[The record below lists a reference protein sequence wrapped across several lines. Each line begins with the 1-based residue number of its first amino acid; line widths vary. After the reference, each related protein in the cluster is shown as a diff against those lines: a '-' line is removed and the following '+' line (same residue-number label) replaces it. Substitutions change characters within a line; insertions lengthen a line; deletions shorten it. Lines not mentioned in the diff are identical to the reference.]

1 MPTGIELSAGIL
13 TGTNKPV
20 DSKYGPYASTAA
32 ALADIPSA
40 LRYQGLTIGITT
52 VSGVVE
58 YWFKAGVADADFVEK
73 TAGSGGV
80 PAGALIISKT
90 YAELKTL
97 KDANQLVPGQ
107 WYKITDFQLKWWN
120 QSINHTVVLTSPVVE
135 PLNVFAIATNRF
147 SPIAYSDL
155 YPTDTIY
162 YDFDATTSY
171 NWGQINNN
179 PTNINYYIAGIK
191 GLIFR
196 RIDNKW
202 DIDMPY
208 DFRHITV
215 NCCRPDLSSISEWSS
230 SVNYKELDVVKSN
243 NKLFFA
249 ISDNINVPLSNFFNW
264 LPFSDY
270 NEGLTYFPT
279 DESWGFTV
287 YKPISA
293 FNNNFEFLINLP
305 PLTAS
310 RVQKPT
316 FTTTVEE
323 VGIFTETS
331 AYVKIGAGSHSNIF
345 TQGVKFINLGG
356 NSNYN
361 IFKNTVG
368 LKTGDTFERNI
379 LGSYIIDNIFGQN
392 CGKNIIHSMFENNIA
407 DTFWCNTLGS
417 QASDNT
423 FEGKCASNIFAP
435 SIRNNKLSTGFN
447 SNLIKRGF
455 AYNNIGNG
463 FSGNRIT
470 AGSIGITTL
479 GTFTDNIIRNIFYS
493 CLIGNGFNLNDIEI
507 ISRVTIGANF
517 SNNKIVGDFGS
528 NTIGDGFRN
537 NNIGVNFYWNNI
549 SSEFRFNN
557 IGSFFIANTIGS
569 YFTNNTIG
577 NYFRKNTIPANTLQN
592 ISLSTASLVYNDYDC
607 TIFKNS
613 AGIPRL
619 SYYNAADQL
628 VVTSPTA

>member
-1 MPTGIELSAGIL
+1 MPTN
-13 TGTNKPV
+13 TT
-20 DSKYGPYASTAA
+20 
-32 ALADIPSA
+32 
-40 LRYQGLTIGITT
+40 TINT
-52 VSGVVE
+52 
-58 YWFKAGVADADFVEK
+58 
-73 TAGSGGV
+73 
-80 PAGALIISKT
+80 ISKT
-90 YAELKTL
+90 YAELKAL
-97 KDANQLVPGQ
+97 KDASQLVAGQ
-107 WYKITDFQLKWWN
+107 YYKIADFQLKWWN
-120 QSINHTVVLTSPVVE
+120 QSINDTTVKTSSVIE
-135 PLNVFAIATNRF
+135 PLNVLAIAVNKF

-179 PTNINYYIAGIK
+179 PNNINYYISGIK

-243 NKLFFA
+243 NKLYFA

-264 LPFSDY
+264 QPVSDY

-279 DESWGFTV
+279 DESWGLTV

-293 FNNNFEFLINLP
+293 FNNVFQVLINLP

-316 FTTTVEE
+316 FTTTAEE
-323 VGIFTETS
+323 IGVFSETS
-331 AYVKIGAGSHSNIF
+331 AYVKIGAGSHSNVF
-345 TQGVKFINLGG
+345 TDSIKNVSLGN
-356 NSNYN
+356 NSYFN
-361 IFKNTVG
+361 IFKNTLG

-379 LGSYIIDNIFGQN
+379 LGSYIRDNIFGQN

-407 DTFWCNTLGS
+407 DTFWHNTVGS

-423 FEGKCASNIFAP
+423 FEGKCAGNIFGSAL
-435 SIRNNKLSTGFN
+435 RKNKLSTGFN
-447 SNLIKRGF
+447 SNLIKRDF
-455 AYNNIGNG
+455 AFNNIGNG

-507 ISRVTIGANF
+507 ISRVTVGANF

-528 NTIGDGFRN
+528 NTIGDAFRN
-537 NNIGVNFYWNNI
+537 NNIGANFYWNNI
-549 SSEFRFNN
+549 GSEF
-557 IGSFFIANTIGS
+557 GYNTIGGFFIGNKIDS

-577 NYFRKNTIPANTLQN
+577 NYFRKNTIGTDIIRNT
-592 ISLSTASLVYNDYDC
+592 SFATASLVYNDYSC
-607 TIFKNS
+607 TLFKNS
-613 AGIPRL
+613 AGTPRL
-619 SYYNAADQL
+619 SYYNSSDVQI
-628 VVTSPTA
+628 VTSPTA

>member
-1 MPTGIELSAGIL
+1 MPF
-13 TGTNKPV
+13 
-20 DSKYGPYASTAA
+20 D
-32 ALADIPSA
+32 
-40 LRYQGLTIGITT
+40 QITT
-52 VSGVVE
+52 KSLALSSVTSDTILNNTIKFEDLSSDVSSAILNSG
-58 YWFKAGVADADFVEK
+58 AG
-73 TAGSGGV
+73 
-80 PAGALIISKT
+80 IISKT

-97 KDANQLVPGQ
+97 KDASQLVSGQ

-179 PTNINYYIAGIK
+179 YTNINHYIAGIK

-249 ISDNINVPLSNFFNW
+249 ISDNINVPLSNFYNW
-264 LPFSDY
+264 QPVSDY

-287 YKPISA
+287 YKPTSA
-293 FNNNFEFLINLP
+293 FDPSTLQTLINLP
-305 PLTAS
+305 PLLSS

-316 FTTTVEE
+316 FTTTSEE

-361 IFKNTVG
+361 IFKNTFG

-379 LGSYIIDNIFGQN
+379 LGYYILDNIFGQN
-392 CGKNIIHSMFENNIA
+392 CGKNIIHSMYENNVA
-407 DTFWCNTLGS
+407 DTFWCNTLG
-417 QASDNT
+417 AAVSDNT
-423 FEGKCASNIFAP
+423 FEGKVFANIFGFGLL
-435 SIRNNKLSTGFN
+435 RNKLSTG
-447 SNLIKRGF
+447 
-455 AYNNIGNG
+455 
-463 FSGNRIT
+463 
-470 AGSIGITTL
+470 
-479 GTFTDNIIRNIFYS
+479 
-493 CLIGNGFNLNDIEI
+493 
-507 ISRVTIGANF
+507 
-517 SNNKIVGDFGS
+517 
-528 NTIGDGFRN
+528 
-537 NNIGVNFYWNNI
+537 
-549 SSEFRFNN
+549 
-557 IGSFFIANTIGS
+557 
-569 YFTNNTIG
+569 
-577 NYFRKNTIPANTLQN
+577 
-592 ISLSTASLVYNDYDC
+592 
-607 TIFKNS
+607 
-613 AGIPRL
+613 
-619 SYYNAADQL
+619 
-628 VVTSPTA
+628 

>member
-20 DSKYGPYASTAA
+20 DSKYGPYATTAA
-32 ALADIPSA
+32 ALTDIPAA
-40 LRYQGLTIGITT
+40 LRYQGLTVGITT
-52 VSGVVE
+52 ASGVVE
-58 YWFKAGVADADFVEK
+58 YWFKAGVANADFVEK
-73 TAGSGGV
+73 TTTGGV

-135 PLNVFAIATNRF
+135 PLNVFSIAVNKF

-162 YDFDATTSY
+162 YDFDAVTSY
-171 NWGQINNN
+171 NWGQINNTT
-179 PTNINYYIAGIK
+179 PITGIK

-202 DIDMPY
+202 NIDMPY

-215 NCCRPDLSSISEWSS
+215 NCCRPDLSTVSEWSS
-230 SVNYKELDVVKSN
+230 SINYKELDVVKSN

-249 ISDNINVPLSNFFNW
+249 ISDNLNVSVNNVYNW
-264 LPFSDY
+264 QPVSDY

-279 DESWGFTV
+279 DESFGFVV
-287 YKPISA
+287 YKPIQN
-293 FNNNFEFLINLP
+293 FNNNWQFLVNLP
-305 PLTAS
+305 PLLLS

-316 FTTTVEE
+316 FTTTSEG
-323 VGIFTETS
+323 VGVFVETS
-331 AYVKIGAGSHSNIF
+331 ANVKVGAGSHSNLF
-345 TQGVKFINLGG
+345 TQPVRLIYLGG
-356 NSNYN
+356 NSYFN
-361 IFKNTVG
+361 IFKDTIG
-368 LKTGDTFERNI
+368 LNTGDTFERNI
-379 LGSYIIDNIFGQN
+379 LGSYIRDNVFGQN

-407 DTFWCNTLGS
+407 DTFWHNTLGS
-417 QASDNT
+417 AASDNT
-423 FEGKCASNIFAP
+423 FEGKVAGNIFGFGLVK
-435 SIRNNKLSTGFN
+435 NKLSTGFN
-447 SNLIKRGF
+447 SNFIKLQF
-455 AYNNIGNG
+455 IYNNIGNG
-463 FSGNRIT
+463 FTGNRIG
-470 AGSIGITTL
+470 AGANNITTF
-479 GTFTDNIIRNIFYS
+479 GGFKDNVIKSMDS
-493 CLIGNGFNLNDIEI
+493 CI
-507 ISRVTIGANF
+507 IGANF
-517 SNNKIVGDFGS
+517 N
-528 NTIGDGFRN
+528 N
-537 NNIGVNFYWNNI
+537 NNIETFSRVNIGAFCLNNTLTGIFGALIIGNYFTNNIIRENCYWNNLGD
-549 SSEFRFNN
+549 EFRFNN
-557 IGSFFIANTIGS
+557 IGSFFIANKIGS
-569 YFTNNTIG
+569 YFANNTIG

-592 ISLSTASLVYNDYDC
+592 TSLSTASLVYNDYDC

-619 SYYNAADQL
+619 SYHNAADQL